1 MVFLIFIENL
11 NTRGKSIFVKAHL
24 QSEKKFASSIT
35 YLVSGFVKEIYCSG
49 TTILYAED
57 AMVLPIKRTIKVGQ
71 KNGKTMNILAIQK
84 QRKKVL
90 FQFAKIATR

>member
-35 YLVSGFVKEIYCSG
+35 NLVSGFVKEIYCSG
-49 TTILYAED
+49 KLISFAED
-57 AMVLPIKRTIKVGQ
+57 VTVLRIRLTIKVGQ
-71 KNGKTMNILAIQK
+71 KNGKTMNILAIPK

-90 FQFAKIATR
+90 FQFAKIVTR